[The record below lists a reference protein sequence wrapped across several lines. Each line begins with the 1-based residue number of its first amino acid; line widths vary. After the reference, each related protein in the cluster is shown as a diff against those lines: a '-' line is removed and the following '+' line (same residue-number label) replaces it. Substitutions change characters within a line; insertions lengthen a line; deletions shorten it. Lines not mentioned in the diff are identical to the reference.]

1 MKRAEFVLM
10 FAKKRPLICS
20 FRSGLEQ
27 WLVNSQRV
35 ETSGLSHSF
44 CSLPFEQAPTTV
56 SLVRVLNAPSACA
69 VNSPFVEARKC
80 RQTKSE

>member
-44 CSLPFEQAPTTV
+44 CSLPFEQALP
-56 SLVRVLNAPSACA
+56 SLALSGC
-69 VNSPFVEARKC
+69 
-80 RQTKSE
+80 